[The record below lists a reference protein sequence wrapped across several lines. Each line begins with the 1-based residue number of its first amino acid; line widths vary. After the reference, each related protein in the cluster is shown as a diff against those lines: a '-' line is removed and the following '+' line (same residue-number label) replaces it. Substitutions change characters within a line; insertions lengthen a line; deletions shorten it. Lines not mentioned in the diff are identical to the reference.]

1 MEFNEKLQ
9 KLRKEKN
16 LTQEQLAEKLFVSR
30 TAISKWE
37 SGKGYPSIDS
47 LKEIS
52 KFFSVSIDY
61 LLSGDELIEAV
72 EKEKEVEKNKSFNFF
87 YGTLD
92 TLAIL
97 FIFIP
102 LFANKEG
109 DFMEAVSLLNYR
121 EVPPLLKI
129 SYYIVFI
136 GMFLV
141 GIIQLI
147 SNYYEKEKISKIG
160 TYASLII
167 NIIGVLI
174 FAISANPSYA
184 TSTLFIFLI
193 VKGLFFAK
201 DLKIIR

>member
-1 MEFNEKLQ
+1 
-9 KLRKEKN
+9 
-16 LTQEQLAEKLFVSR
+16 
-30 TAISKWE
+30 
-37 SGKGYPSIDS
+37 
-47 LKEIS
+47 
-52 KFFSVSIDY
+52 
-61 LLSGDELIEAV
+61 
-72 EKEKEVEKNKSFNFF
+72 
-87 YGTLD
+87 
-92 TLAIL
+92 
-97 FIFIP
+97 
-102 LFANKEG
+102 
-109 DFMEAVSLLNYR
+109 MEAVSLLNYR
-121 EVPPLLKI
+121 EVPPFLKI